1 MGAFRSLL
9 GIWSDAEIA
18 ARAGVTVEAY
28 GSIELTP
35 NSIASSRAWCGGFAS
50 ASTECADPYWDRLG
64 QESDS
69 DIAVLAG
76 VTAENVRA
84 FRQRHGIEAAW
95 KGARS
100 RIPQASLDD
109 ERSLVGSSDSKLV
122 PASVPMQGFLV
133 SIQGP

>member
-1 MGAFRSLL
+1 MRW
-9 GIWSDAEIA
+9 I
-18 ARAGVTVEAY
+18 
-28 GSIELTP
+28 P
-35 NSIASSRAWCGGFAS
+35 
-50 ASTECADPYWDRLG
+50 DRLG

-133 SIQGP
+133 SIQGLPDCVVTAPDIATALSVAMLRSSGPVTGIQFLGPILND